1 MIQEAGAR
9 IPISDEEARAHL
21 AAIIDSTDDA
31 ILSKTREG
39 IVTSWNRGAER
50 LYGYLAEEAIGRPIS
65 FLVPPE
71 RLDELQQITET
82 ILRGERVDRLET
94 ERISKD
100 GRRIMVSLTLSPIYA
115 PDGSI
120 IGVSTIARDIT
131 KQKLMERSLQESEKR
146 YRTLVEMAPE
156 AVVVHQDGSF
166 VYANCA
172 ALGIFGARAL
182 DQLQHNSLLDLVHP
196 DDREAVRDRISQLLD
211 GEEIPLRECRLRRLT
226 GEEVSVEAS
235 STLIDY
241 HGRPSIQIIAR
252 DITERKRAEQERE
265 SMLKQLDFERLRFE
279 TVVQQMPIGL
289 VIAEAPSGR
298 VLLQNEHS
306 RSIFRQQLPLENLD
320 DYQQWRIYHNDG
332 LLLSKE
338 EYPLARAVSGETISG
353 EEFQIG
359 RSDGTLGFVS
369 VNASPIRD
377 ASGQIVAAVVAFNDI
392 TDRKSAAEALRRSEQ
407 RFRLMT
413 DSMPQIAWTANPD
426 GSIDY
431 INANFELY
439 TGIQRDAP
447 QIVDNLAYPE
457 RLILALVHPDD
468 AEPTANA
475 WLSAVHTG
483 EIYQHETRIR
493 RADGAYHWHLS
504 RAIPARDDQGVIV
517 KWYGTATDV
526 NDLRETQEKLRA
538 SEATLKLAVEV
549 TGLGIFDLDLRS
561 GKGIWSDIAKRH
573 YGLPPEAEAD
583 LSVLMSGVHPEE
595 RERIKRIAQDATR
608 PGGAG
613 AYSAEYRTIGVQDR
627 KLRWLTMRAR
637 QLLDERGE
645 PARLVGACIDITD
658 FVKAEKALKDEI
670 TERLRAVE
678 ELRKQEQLLIR
689 QARLAAMG
697 EMVGNIAHQWRQ
709 PLNTLG
715 LIVQELPRYYE
726 ANLFSKDY
734 LEASVTRAMQVINYM
749 SKTIDGFRNFF
760 GPDKE
765 KEEFNASEVLART
778 VSIVEAAFNQLKL
791 RIEVNDDQDAVIY
804 GCPNEFSQVILNI
817 LMNAKDALTERNIKE
832 PRVVVRLFRENER
845 LVLTIADNAGGIEP
859 QIMDKIF
866 DPYFTTK
873 GPDKGTGIG
882 LFMSKTIIE
891 KNMNGA
897 LTVRNTEQGAE
908 FRIEV

>member
-1 MIQEAGAR
+1 MVQEAGAR
-9 IPISDEEARAHL
+9 KPISDEEARAQL
-21 AAIIDSTDDA
+21 AAIVDSADDA
-31 ILSKTREG
+31 IFSKTLEG
-39 IVTSWNRGAER
+39 IITSWNRGAER

-65 FLVPPE
+65 FVVPPG
-71 RLDELQQITET
+71 RLVELQQITET
-82 ILRGERVDRLET
+82 ILRGARVDRLET
-94 ERISKD
+94 ERITKD
-100 GRRIMVSLTLSPIYA
+100 GRQIKVSLSLSPILA

-131 KQKLMERSLQESEKR
+131 KQKLMERSLEESEKR

-172 ALGIFGARAL
+172 ALGIFGAGDL
-182 DQLQHNSLLDLVHP
+182 DQLLHNSLLDLVHP
-196 DDREAVRDRISQLLD
+196 DDREVVRERIRQLLN
-211 GEEIPLRECRLRRLT
+211 GEEIPLREYRLRRLN
-226 GEEVSVEAS
+226 GQEICVEDS

-241 HGRPSIQIIAR
+241 HGRPSIQIIVR
-252 DITERKRAEQERE
+252 
-265 SMLKQLDFERLRFE
+265 
-279 TVVQQMPIGL
+279 
-289 VIAEAPSGR
+289 
-298 VLLQNEHS
+298 
-306 RSIFRQQLPLENLD
+306 
-320 DYQQWRIYHNDG
+320 
-332 LLLSKE
+332 
-338 EYPLARAVSGETISG
+338 
-353 EEFQIG
+353 
-359 RSDGTLGFVS
+359 
-369 VNASPIRD
+369 
-377 ASGQIVAAVVAFNDI
+377 DI
-392 TDRKSAAEALRRSEQ
+392 TDRKAAAEELRRSEQ

-413 DSMPQIAWTANPD
+413 DSMPQIAWTADPD

-431 INANFELY
+431 LNAHFELY
-439 TGIQRDAP
+439 TGIKRDDP
-447 QIVDNLAYPE
+447 QILDNLADPE

-468 AEPTANA
+468 AEPTAKA

-483 EIYQHETRIR
+483 KIYQYETRMR

-504 RAIPARDDQGVIV
+504 RAIPARDEQGAVV

-526 NDLRETQEKLRA
+526 NDLREMQEKLRA

-561 GKGIWSDIAKRH
+561 KKGNWSDIAKRH
-573 YGLPPEAEAD
+573 YGLPPEAGAD
-583 LSVLMSGVHPEE
+583 LSVLMSGVHPED
-595 RERIKRIAQDATR
+595 RERLEKIARDATR
-608 PGGAG
+608 SGGSG
-613 AYSAEYRTIGVQDR
+613 VYSAEYRTIGLQDGVV
-627 KLRWLTMRAR
+627 RWLTMRAR

-678 ELRKQEQLLIR
+678 ELSKQEQLLIR

-697 EMVGNIAHQWRQ
+697 EMIGNIAHQWRQ

-715 LIVQELPRYYE
+715 LIVQELPRFYE
-726 ANLFSKDY
+726 RNLFSKDY

-749 SKTIDGFRNFF
+749 SKTIDGFRNFI

-791 RIEVNDDQDAVIY
+791 SIEVNADQDAVIY

-817 LMNAKDALTERNIKE
+817 LMNAKDALFERNIKQ

-859 QIMDKIF
+859 QIMEKIF

-897 LTVRNTEQGAE
+897 LTVRNTEKGAE

>member
-94 ERISKD
+94 ERVSKD
-100 GRRIMVSLTLSPIYA
+100 GRQIKVSLTLSPILTS
-115 PDGSI
+115 DGAI

-131 KQKLMERSLQESEKR
+131 QQKLLESSLQESEKR
-146 YRTLVEMAPE
+146 YRTLIEMAPE
-156 AVVVHQDGSF
+156 AVVVHQDGRF

-182 DQLQHNSLLDLVHP
+182 DQLQQNSLLDLVHP
-196 DDREAVRDRISQLLD
+196 DEREAVRERIRQLLD
-211 GEEIPLRECRLRRLT
+211 GEEIPLREFRLRRLT

-241 HGRPSIQIIAR
+241 HGRPSVQIIAR
-252 DITERKRAEQERE
+252 DITERKRGEQERE
-265 SMLKQLDFERLRFE
+265 S
-279 TVVQQMPIGL
+279 
-289 VIAEAPSGR
+289 
-298 VLLQNEHS
+298 
-306 RSIFRQQLPLENLD
+306 LED
-320 DYQQWRIYHNDG
+320 
-332 LLLSKE
+332 
-338 EYPLARAVSGETISG
+338 
-353 EEFQIG
+353 
-359 RSDGTLGFVS
+359 
-369 VNASPIRD
+369 
-377 ASGQIVAAVVAFNDI
+377 
-392 TDRKSAAEALRRSEQ
+392 ALRRSEQ

-439 TGIQRDAP
+439 TGIQRGAP
-447 QIVDNLAYPE
+447 QIVDNLADPE

-468 AEPTANA
+468 AEPTAKA

-483 EIYQHETRIR
+483 QIYQYETRIR

-504 RAIPARDDQGVIV
+504 RAIPERDEQGAVV

-561 GKGIWSDIAKRH
+561 GEGNWSDIAKRH
-573 YGLPPEAEAD
+573 YGLPPEGQAD
-583 LSVLMSGVHPEE
+583 LSLLMTGVHPED
-595 RERIKRIAQDATR
+595 RERLEKIARDATR
-608 PGGAG
+608 LGGAG
-613 AYSAEYRTIGVQDR
+613 VYSAEYRTIGLQDGE
-627 KLRWLTMRAR
+627 LRWLTMRAR

-697 EMVGNIAHQWRQ
+697 EMIGNIAHQWRQ

-726 ANLFSKDY
+726 RNLFSKDY

-765 KEEFNASEVLART
+765 KEEFNASQVLART

-791 RIEVNDDQDAVIY
+791 RIEVNADQDAVIY

-817 LMNAKDALTERNIKE
+817 LMNAKDALIERNIKQ
-832 PRVVVRLFRENER
+832 PRVLVRLFRENKR

-873 GPDKGTGIG
+873 GPDQGTGIG

-897 LTVRNTEQGAE
+897 LTVHNTEQGAE